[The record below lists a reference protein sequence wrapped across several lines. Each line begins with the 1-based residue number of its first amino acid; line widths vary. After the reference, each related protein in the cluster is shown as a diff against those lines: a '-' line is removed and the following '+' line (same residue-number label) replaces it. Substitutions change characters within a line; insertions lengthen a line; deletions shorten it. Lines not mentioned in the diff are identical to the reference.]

1 MESPLFFSQLVL
13 FALLWLFIILHLLQP
28 KRPVTVPESPAAPE
42 PMTPKRRRSNEPK
55 PFEDSAGEPLARGDQ
70 RDKRGD
76 VGFRG
81 LRVGEPGHNTFQIDP
96 NRTEDVLEMGFRQA
110 NVA

>member
-42 PMTPKRRRSNEPK
+42 PMTPRKRNKKVAVSVVMISSPIRGTLE
-55 PFEDSAGEPLARGDQ
+55 GARHH
-70 RDKRGD
+70 
-76 VGFRG
+76 G
-81 LRVGEPGHNTFQIDP
+81 LRVAY
-96 NRTEDVLEMGFRQA
+96 RC
-110 NVA
+110 